1 MSAITAVLIVGC
13 AIPFIYYALA
23 LYSSFRFFA
32 LAPPTDNAGEFP
44 QVSILKPISGLDPGA
59 CENFASFCRQDYP
72 SNYEIVFCVGDDDSA
87 AQEVIEKIAREFPK
101 TEIRV
106 LHGSGSSAPND
117 KCAKLARLVQ
127 EAKYETLVINDSDVR
142 VQEDYLRRCTAPLLK
157 PNVAGVTC
165 LYVSLEEAT
174 FADKLQTIGMVS
186 DFFPGLFVAQQLD
199 GVKFALGTTIATT
212 RSRIRAFGGY
222 EAIMHRPGDDLLV
235 GRALAEQ
242 GRVLLLDY
250 TIETVP
256 DFSSM
261 RALYAKRLRWLT
273 VMRHMRPWGHLGL
286 IFTQGIFWSMV
297 AVLISPTLPVV
308 LAFLGSYALMRCA
321 MTTLVAVAGMK
332 RRRILLLLWIIPFWD
347 TLAFVL
353 WLHSFISRTIRWRQ
367 RDYRIR
373 EGVLVPVSE
382 DLPAS

>member
-1 MSAITAVLIVGC
+1 MSAITAVLLVVS

-23 LYSSFRFFA
+23 LYSSYRFFVS
-32 LAPPTDNAGEFP
+32 APPIDNTEELP
-44 QVSILKPISGLDPGA
+44 PVSILKPISGLDPGA
-59 CENFASFCRQDYP
+59 YENFASFCRQDYP
-72 SNYEIVFCVGDDDSA
+72 SSYEIVFCVGDGDSA
-87 AQEVIEKIAREFPK
+87 AQEVIEKIVSEFPE

-106 LHGSGSSAPND
+106 LQGSGSSAPND

-142 VQEDYLRRCTAPLLK
+142 VQKDYLRRCTAPLLK

-165 LYVSLEEAT
+165 LYASLEEAT

-222 EAIMHRPGDDLLV
+222 EAIMDRPGDDLLV

-286 IFTQGIFWSMV
+286 IFTQGIFWSMA

-308 LAFLGSYALMRCA
+308 LAFLGTYALMRCA
-321 MTTLVAVAGMK
+321 MTTMVAVAGMK
-332 RRRILLLLWIIPFWD
+332 RRRILSLLWIIPFWD
-347 TLAFVL
+347 ALAFVL

-382 DLPAS
+382 DLPA